1 MSISQNLR
9 TQVVSKYKITFVFW
23 AIVLLLGLH
32 MSMMLMDEVELNLEA
47 ADGTDAAK
55 ARKIVEEEFPE
66 SKNSAH
72 VLLIQMR
79 DGSSVIN
86 PIVEQFTTDFVTEAF
101 ANSYLSKYLTQES
114 VQGYYLVK
122 GSIIDQTDPTIKQQF
137 VSGDNSVTI
146 MLVNTQDSGEIDLA
160 MELSHEIEKVTEKVS
175 PPELDVMMTGFPTL
189 MDDAIEGVERDMM
202 LIDLVTIPLIIV
214 ALAILLRNRRLVIIP
229 LIAIAV
235 TLGISFGIMVVLS
248 QNDVVSITS
257 VVPNIMM
264 SLGLGIGVDYSL
276 FLLSRFKEE
285 RENGRDVV
293 SSIDEMLTH
302 AGHTI
307 TVAQLPIPSQKFLS
321 N

>member
-1 MSISQNLR
+1 
-9 TQVVSKYKITFVFW
+9 
-23 AIVLLLGLH
+23 
-32 MSMMLMDEVELNLEA
+32 MLMDEVELNLEA